1 MTHWVERDRG
11 AIAFAEQLLTVLEEG
26 SFTATYK
33 YAVILAL
40 MDLCLEHST
49 RAGAAPSSLTTPQ
62 LAEKIVALYWP
73 HARAFRE
80 RVLLQNSGRQA
91 GILSQIVRFQDG
103 LIEPSASRARAQSLG
118 PAAYTRLMRE
128 VEWTLVEM
136 PLPKLQRVGRE
147 VVPFLYRIG
156 WSDDVRR
163 GEFNSGDFDNV
174 IRFVGD
180 AGDHLVRLAPLI
192 RPLVQ
197 REWAALVAR
206 FNQLPEA
213 ELERFLFGARREA
226 IAHLAGPLGELQAG
240 RCFYCAAKLSAR
252 AAVDHFVPWSR
263 HPDDGLDNLVVA
275 HAPCNGEKRDHLAAA
290 EHVERWAER
299 MQRQEGDLGTIA
311 AVTRWQREPERTL
324 GVARSIYLRLPAS
337 ARLWQLED
345 RFVPADAPRLR
356 RALAAG

>member
-1 MTHWVERDRG
+1 MMDRVERDRG
-11 AIAFAEQLLTVLEEG
+11 AVAFAEQLLTVLEEG

-40 MDLCLEHST
+40 LDLCLEHST
-49 RAGAAPSSLTTPQ
+49 RAGAAPSSLTTVQ
-62 LAEKIVALYWP
+62 LAEKVVELYWP
-73 HARAFRE
+73 QARAFRE
-80 RVLLQNSGRQA
+80 RVLLQNAGKQA
-91 GILSQIVRFQDG
+91 GILSRIVRFQDG
-103 LIEPSASRARAQSLG
+103 LDEPSAPVTRARSRA
-118 PAAYTRLMRE
+118 PAAYVRLVRA
-128 VEWTLVEM
+128 VEWILVQM

-147 VVPFLYRIG
+147 VVPFLYRIR

-163 GEFNSGDFDNV
+163 GDWAGPAFDNV

-206 FNQLPEA
+206 FNELPEA

-226 IAHLAGPLGELQAG
+226 IAHLAAPLGELQDG
-240 RCFYCAAKLSAR
+240 RCFYCEAKLGPR
-252 AAVDHFVPWSR
+252 VAVDHFVPWSR

-275 HAPCNGEKRDHLAAA
+275 HAPCNGEQRDHLAAA
-290 EHVERWAER
+290 EHVERWTER
-299 MQRQEGDLGTIA
+299 MRRADDLGAIA
-311 AVTRWQREPERTL
+311 AATRWPRELERTL

-337 ARLWQLED
+337 ARLWQGQG
-345 RFVPADAPRLR
+345 RFVAVDAGRLR
-356 RALAAG
+356 RALGAG

>member
-1 MTHWVERDRG
+1 VERDRS

-49 RAGAAPSSLTTPQ
+49 RAGAAPSSLTTRQ
-62 LAEKIVALYWP
+62 LAEKVVELYWP
-73 HARAFRE
+73 QARAFRE

-91 GILSQIVRFQDG
+91 GILSRIVRFQDG
-103 LIEPSASRARAQSLG
+103 LAEPSAPVARARSLA
-118 PAAYTRLMRE
+118 PAAYARLLRE
-128 VEWTLVEM
+128 VEWILVEM

-147 VVPFLYRIG
+147 VVPFLYRIR

-163 GEFNSGDFDNV
+163 GDFSSDDFDNM
-174 IRFVGD
+174 IRFVGE

-197 REWAALVAR
+197 REWARLVAQ
-206 FNQLPEA
+206 FNRLPEA
-213 ELERFLFGARREA
+213 ELERFLFGAKREA
-226 IAHLAGPLGELQAG
+226 IAHLAGPLGELQDG
-240 RCFYCAAKLSAR
+240 RCFYCAERLGAR
-252 AAVDHFVPWSR
+252 VAVDHFVPWSR

-299 MQRQEGDLGTIA
+299 MRRQADELGRIA
-311 AVTRWQREPERTL
+311 TATPWQREPERTL
-324 GVARSIYLRLPAS
+324 GVARSIYLRLPAR

-345 RFVPADAPRLR
+345 RFVPADTGRLR
-356 RALAAG
+356 RALVVS

>member
-1 MTHWVERDRG
+1 MTDWVERDRG

-33 YAVILAL
+33 YAVILAM

-49 RAGAAPSSLTTPQ
+49 RAGTAPSSITTRQ
-62 LAEKIVALYWP
+62 LADEVVRLYWAQ
-73 HARAFRE
+73 ARAFRE

-91 GILSQIVRFQDG
+91 GILSRIARFQGALPD
-103 LIEPSASRARAQSLG
+103 PTAPFARARSLA
-118 PAAYTRLMRE
+118 PAAYARLLRQ
-128 VEWTLVEM
+128 VEWILVEM

-163 GEFNSGDFDNV
+163 GEFSSDDFDNV
-174 IRFVGD
+174 IRFVGH
-180 AGDHLVRLAPLI
+180 AGDHMVRLAPLI

-213 ELERFLFGARREA
+213 ELERFLFGAKREA
-226 IAHLAGPLGELQAG
+226 IAHLATPLGELHEG
-240 RCFYCAAKLSAR
+240 RCFYCGGRLGAPV
-252 AAVDHFVPWSR
+252 AVDHFVPWSR

-290 EHVERWAER
+290 EHVERWAGRMER
-299 MQRQEGDLGTIA
+299 QGNDLQAIA
-311 AVTRWQREPERTL
+311 AEAHWQREPERTL

-345 RFVPADAPRLR
+345 RFVPVDARRIR
-356 RALAAG
+356 RALAAS